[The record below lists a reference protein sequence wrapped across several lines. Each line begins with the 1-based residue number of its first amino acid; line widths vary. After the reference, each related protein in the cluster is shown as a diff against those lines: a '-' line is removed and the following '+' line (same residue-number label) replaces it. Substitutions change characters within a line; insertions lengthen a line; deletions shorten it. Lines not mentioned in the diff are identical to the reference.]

1 MVSVAR
7 LEELQ
12 RVSELCKIRYRV
24 CHVDIVIRV
33 LSRKSHLLSVIMVL
47 GATRLVRGWNQTGQ
61 KFAGEPDIVH
71 TFIAPNPSLL
81 WALVGATYLWIAR
94 DLRNGFS
101 GLPAAASFVI
111 ATGLALAAFAFKLA
125 YTSEDAP
132 ELVSG
137 LTLKILDYLPKAS
150 LVARAQAIFIGLASA
165 TAGVLYFIFAK
176 RGAPVMTTCKWH

>member
-1 MVSVAR
+1 
-7 LEELQ
+7 
-12 RVSELCKIRYRV
+12 
-24 CHVDIVIRV
+24 
-33 LSRKSHLLSVIMVL
+33 MVL

-71 TFIAPNPSLL
+71 TFIATSPGLL

-101 GLPAAASFVI
+101 GLPAAVSFVI

-176 RGAPVMTTCKWH
+176 RGAPVTTTCKWHFLARTRQH